1 MRTKFKILMCA
12 LFLLGLAV
20 SQVHAQYAFRLGART
35 RTVAQYGHNQMV
47 GSVYL
52 VNVVNPSWG
61 EYTMSLVTKKS
72 TTTKSTCLSVVS
84 PSPIL
89 VHHAEYV
96 VRILRGCKFYG
107 GACDRR
113 HD

>member
-12 LFLLGLAV
+12 LFLLGFAV

-52 VNVVNPSWG
+52 VNVATQELSESSDVARNIENDKVDVSFGGLTITNSSITP
-61 EYTMSLVTKKS
+61 MCS
-72 TTTKSTCLSVVS
+72 TTGVADLLDGQFWTL
-84 PSPIL
+84 
-89 VHHAEYV
+89 
-96 VRILRGCKFYG
+96 
-107 GACDRR
+107 
-113 HD
+113 